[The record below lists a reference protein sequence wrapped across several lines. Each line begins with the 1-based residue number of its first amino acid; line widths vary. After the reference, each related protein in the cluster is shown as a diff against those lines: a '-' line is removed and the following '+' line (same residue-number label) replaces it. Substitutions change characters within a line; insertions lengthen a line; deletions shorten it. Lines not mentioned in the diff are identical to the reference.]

1 MIFVFLSK
9 TNRASRYIVERSMKT
24 KTLLFT
30 GLLLCQSLFG
40 QVIDFQKD
48 FNKINEQLMLGLGS
62 YALANFALS
71 GIGYVTS
78 EDEYS
83 RRFHEMNVMWN
94 TVNIGL
100 ALPGYIKARRG
111 GRPMSVAEILK
122 AQKKTETIFLIN
134 NLLDVGYIAA
144 GIWMREVAP
153 NQLDQEELFRGYG
166 NSLILQGSFLLAF
179 DAFAYYVHHNHGKEL
194 ALLDKLSLS
203 ASSGGIG
210 LRITLY

>member
-1 MIFVFLSK
+1 
-9 TNRASRYIVERSMKT
+9 
-24 KTLLFT
+24 
-30 GLLLCQSLFG
+30 
-40 QVIDFQKD
+40 
-48 FNKINEQLMLGLGS
+48 MLGLGS

-122 AQKKTETIFLIN
+122 AQKKTESIFLIN

-153 NQLDQEELFRGYG
+153 NQLDQEELLEGTAIASFFRGHFYSPLMRLHITCTTIMEK
-166 NSLILQGSFLLAF
+166 N
-179 DAFAYYVHHNHGKEL
+179 
-194 ALLDKLSLS
+194 
-203 ASSGGIG
+203 
-210 LRITLY
+210 LRCWINFP